1 MFFDKD
7 DDDQDFLSPSGG
19 SKLASLFGMDTTH
32 NKGGNESLTYTA
44 PKQPK
49 KENLTTG
56 PSGNAPDL
64 TMACIV
70 QTYKYV
76 ENDYKHQGKLGA
88 AILSNYA
95 TSDYRI
101 LLYISK
107 QKQVTNVQISK
118 NFAFTMQANNY
129 AMFYDTSRQGWSI
142 LFESQQIA
150 HKFGKEVA
158 LAKANSCAG
167 SLDSVI
173 IQDLTPGEGGSLEV
187 GDSAEVKYSGW
198 LYTNHKLGQMFDS
211 NINSDK
217 QFRFKLGKGKVIK
230 GWETGIVGMKKGGR
244 RFLIVPPVLA
254 YGEQGM
260 GDKVPPNSTLI
271 FEIEMIRVKLAHGD
285 STTPERPSAENS
297 APQTPATTDS
307 NNSRDT
313 DGAPT
318 EETVKSRSR
327 SINEQLAQ
335 SPKSD
340 KARLISRMAKMG
352 QPMLPRVGTIPAT
365 TTDSEGEEIPV
376 SSSSDGDIMPPNNPE
391 PPQKSSCQS
400 AGNSQAKVHTTNAMP
415 MHSNPYSLGLP
426 TTQQLAVYQNP
437 HVPPQTN
444 AISSGMHP
452 QISPVHPMAPFQ
464 TTPPQPLYNQ
474 PYPPQTYPAPVSSAD
489 VHVPV
494 ILSESRQHSAEMRL
508 AMSSVSEKV
517 DKILNKL
524 ENSGGPGYLSTT
536 PSMETSIL
544 MQNIQRIV
552 QENEHLKKELTE
564 CGMKVETQNSK
575 IAELLQQ
582 NQKYVEQSHSL
593 LEQRNDSFRNS
604 AELSQSKVLALEQ
617 EKAKLATE
625 LSSATATVSS
635 LQLEISQIRK
645 SESGLR
651 QKLEN
656 SAHDS
661 KNSQDQMEKMQK
673 QHEEDQEQ
681 LKEMTDSYKEEKQ
694 QRKNLTH
701 KINQLNEEI
710 ADLKVTNET
719 LEKSVSDRKKKAL
732 EERRRFEEEIDD
744 IRIQNEADIQTL
756 RKKLHQQKTTAT
768 SSEQMLQIEE
778 EIRKELEEKNER
790 TLSSVQA
797 KHNRALQSV
806 EEEKSVLEKMVKDLE
821 TKLQNLKTPA
831 TESGENESQ
840 LQEKIEELKVWQE
853 KYEKLRNQASVM
865 KSKYDERIQELE
877 EEGEET
883 KAKMCSLQQSHPS
896 WTASNASA
904 DLTTEVKKIMN
915 AVFQNSRAEFSKDE
929 TYSGSD
935 VLSTLLQII
944 KTTTLA
950 LVQQSAPVNQ
960 AVSADDDDERDDKI
974 EEEEEE
980 EEEAEEEEEEKNKK
994 DEDQTQTPETIPSAE
1009 ADNIPAKT
1017 VSVTRSS
1024 PKVPT
1029 PEAAPDQATEDLE
1042 ISNGQVQKN
1051 VIDDGN
1057 RDDKKETV
1065 ESVTV
1070 NTESPPTEQPV
1081 FPDAKIKITESEDP
1095 PSQLDVVVTP
1105 PTDGT
1110 AATEFPA
1117 PQVPVSSNSTVTT
1130 ASCDE
1135 LQAKDNFSNLHSK
1148 DNNTSDLSRED
1159 SFEDLRPQAPPP
1171 LFGSDDDD
1179 YDDDQDLFG

>member
-56 PSGNAPDL
+56 PPGNAPDL

-129 AMFYDTSRQGWSI
+129 AVFYDASRQGWSI

-244 RFLIVPPVLA
+244 RFLIVPPGLA
-254 YGEQGM
+254 YEHLHQGSS
-260 GDKVPPNSTLI
+260 KFLSFLLSFLPSFFLSSLPSFFPPFLLSFLPSFFLSSLPSFFPPFLLSFLPSFFLSSLPSFFPPFLLSFLI
-271 FEIEMIRVKLAHGD
+271 SLSFFFPFFSSSFLSFIFFVKLAHGD
-285 STTPERPSAENS
+285 STTPERPNAENS
-297 APQTPATTDS
+297 APQAQATTDS

-376 SSSSDGDIMPPNNPE
+376 SSPPDGDIVPPNKPE

-464 TTPPQPLYNQ
+464 TTPPQPLYNHQ
-474 PYPPQTYPAPVSSAD
+474 PYPQQTYPAPVSSAD

-582 NQKYVEQSHSL
+582 NQK
-593 LEQRNDSFRNS
+593 
-604 AELSQSKVLALEQ
+604 
-617 EKAKLATE
+617 
-625 LSSATATVSS
+625 
-635 LQLEISQIRK
+635 
-645 SESGLR
+645 
-651 QKLEN
+651 
-656 SAHDS
+656 
-661 KNSQDQMEKMQK
+661 
-673 QHEEDQEQ
+673 
-681 LKEMTDSYKEEKQ
+681 
-694 QRKNLTH
+694 
-701 KINQLNEEI
+701 
-710 ADLKVTNET
+710 
-719 LEKSVSDRKKKAL
+719 
-732 EERRRFEEEIDD
+732 
-744 IRIQNEADIQTL
+744 
-756 RKKLHQQKTTAT
+756 
-768 SSEQMLQIEE
+768 
-778 EIRKELEEKNER
+778 
-790 TLSSVQA
+790 
-797 KHNRALQSV
+797 
-806 EEEKSVLEKMVKDLE
+806 
-821 TKLQNLKTPA
+821 
-831 TESGENESQ
+831 
-840 LQEKIEELKVWQE
+840 
-853 KYEKLRNQASVM
+853 
-865 KSKYDERIQELE
+865 
-877 EEGEET
+877 
-883 KAKMCSLQQSHPS
+883 
-896 WTASNASA
+896 
-904 DLTTEVKKIMN
+904 
-915 AVFQNSRAEFSKDE
+915 
-929 TYSGSD
+929 
-935 VLSTLLQII
+935 
-944 KTTTLA
+944 
-950 LVQQSAPVNQ
+950 
-960 AVSADDDDERDDKI
+960 
-974 EEEEEE
+974 
-980 EEEAEEEEEEKNKK
+980 
-994 DEDQTQTPETIPSAE
+994 
-1009 ADNIPAKT
+1009 
-1017 VSVTRSS
+1017 
-1024 PKVPT
+1024 
-1029 PEAAPDQATEDLE
+1029 
-1042 ISNGQVQKN
+1042 
-1051 VIDDGN
+1051 
-1057 RDDKKETV
+1057 
-1065 ESVTV
+1065 
-1070 NTESPPTEQPV
+1070 
-1081 FPDAKIKITESEDP
+1081 
-1095 PSQLDVVVTP
+1095 
-1105 PTDGT
+1105 
-1110 AATEFPA
+1110 
-1117 PQVPVSSNSTVTT
+1117 
-1130 ASCDE
+1130 
-1135 LQAKDNFSNLHSK
+1135 
-1148 DNNTSDLSRED
+1148 
-1159 SFEDLRPQAPPP
+1159 
-1171 LFGSDDDD
+1171 
-1179 YDDDQDLFG
+1179 